1 MPQHRDPRYRG
12 RRTTVPHRLKPGHLR
27 TNYAEDDME
36 VFAIDLSKVRE
47 QWPEE
52 VIEGDRSAVRH
63 RDVKQI
69 GIVAAIILLPVSLA
83 ILWGIIKD
91 GLPWW
96 TLPAVQTAV
105 LAYLAFGLLT
115 KRGSS
120 DTDIL
125 IYREAD
131 RRGIKYQ
138 KGVTPFYAI
147 MNRIN
152 ADYNSR
158 LWNRNFKWK

>member
-1 MPQHRDPRYRG
+1 MPRHRDPRYRG
-12 RRTTVPHRLKPGHLR
+12 RRTTVPPRLKPGHLR
-27 TNYAEDDME
+27 TNYSWDDLE
-36 VFAIDLSKVRE
+36 AFSGDLIKIRG
-47 QWPEE
+47 QWPED
-52 VIEGDRSAVRH
+52 VVEGDKRAVRL
-63 RDVKQI
+63 RDAKQF
-69 GIVAAIILLPVSLA
+69 GIVAAVILVPVSSLL
-83 ILWGIIKD
+83 LWGVLKD
-91 GLPWW
+91 GMPWW
-96 TLPAVQTAV
+96 ILPAVQTAV

-115 KRGSS
+115 KRDSN
-120 DTDIL
+120 DIDVL

-152 ADYNSR
+152 ADYNSH